1 MERTLILNDKQI
13 KQRIERI
20 AYQIY
25 EDNHTEK
32 ELIIAGIAK
41 TGYVF
46 AQKLE
51 KTLKKTFKSKT
62 TLIKITVDKEKPLH
76 TTIDKDLTEKDLKN
90 KVVILV
96 DDVLNSGKTI
106 IYAMR
111 TFLKADVK
119 KIRTVLLVDRDHKR
133 YPIAAD
139 YVGLTLSTT
148 LREHVSVEFSS
159 KGNAVYLE

>member
-1 MERTLILNDKQI
+1 MDKTLILNDKQI

-25 EDNHTEK
+25 EDNYSEK
-32 ELIIAGIAK
+32 EIIIAGIAK

-46 AQKLE
+46 AQKIE
-51 KTLKKTFKSKT
+51 KALNRISDAKTI
-62 TLIKITVDKEKPLH
+62 LIKITVDKDKPLH
-76 TTIDKDLTEKDLKN
+76 TTIDEEFSEKALKN
-90 KVVILV
+90 KVVILA
-96 DDVLNSGKTI
+96 DDVLNSGKTM

-111 TFLKADVK
+111 TFLNADVK

-148 LREHVSVEFSS
+148 LREHISVEFSS
-159 KGNAVYLE
+159 KGNAVYLQ

>member
-1 MERTLILNDKQI
+1 MDKTLILNDKQI
-13 KQRIERI
+13 KHRIERI
-20 AYQIY
+20 AYQIF

-32 ELIIAGIAK
+32 EIIIAGIAK

-46 AQKLE
+46 AQKIE
-51 KTLKKTFKSKT
+51 KALNKISSAKTI
-62 TLIKITVDKEKPLH
+62 LIKITVDKDKPLH
-76 TTIDKDLTEKDLKN
+76 TTIEDGFSEKTLKN
-90 KVVILV
+90 KVVILA
-96 DDVLNSGKTI
+96 DDVLNSGKTM

-111 TFLKADVK
+111 TFLNADVK

-148 LREHVSVEFSS
+148 LREHISVEFSS
-159 KGNAVYLE
+159 KGNAVYLQ

>member
-1 MERTLILNDKQI
+1 MDKTLILNDKQI
-13 KQRIERI
+13 KHRIERL
-20 AYQIY
+20 AYQIF
-25 EDNHTEK
+25 EDNHAEK
-32 ELIIAGIAK
+32 EIIIAGIAK
-41 TGYVF
+41 TGYIF
-46 AQKLE
+46 AQKIE
-51 KTLKKTFKSKT
+51 KALNKISSAKTI
-62 TLIKITVDKEKPLH
+62 LIKITVDKDKPLH
-76 TTIDKDLTEKDLKN
+76 TTIEDGFSEKTLKN

-96 DDVLNSGKTI
+96 DDVLNSGKTM

-111 TFLKADVK
+111 TFLNADVK

-159 KGNAVYLE
+159 KGNAVYLQ

>member
-1 MERTLILNDKQI
+1 MDKTLLLNDKQI
-13 KQRIERI
+13 KHRIERI
-20 AYQIY
+20 AYQIF

-32 ELIIAGIAK
+32 EIIIAGIAK

-46 AQKLE
+46 AQKIE
-51 KTLKKTFKSKT
+51 KALNKISSAKTI
-62 TLIKITVDKEKPLH
+62 LIKITVDKEKPLH
-76 TTIDKDLTEKDLKN
+76 TTIEDGFSEKTLKN
-90 KVVILV
+90 KVVILA
-96 DDVLNSGKTI
+96 DDVLNSGKTM

-111 TFLKADVK
+111 TFLNADVK

-159 KGNAVYLE
+159 KGNAVYLQ

>member
-1 MERTLILNDKQI
+1 MDKTLLLNDKQI
-13 KQRIERI
+13 KHRIERI
-20 AYQIY
+20 AYQIF

-32 ELIIAGIAK
+32 EIIIAGIAK

-46 AQKLE
+46 AQKIE
-51 KTLKKTFKSKT
+51 KALNKISSAKTI
-62 TLIKITVDKEKPLH
+62 LIKITVDKDKPLH
-76 TTIDKDLTEKDLKN
+76 TTIEDGFSEKTLKN
-90 KVVILV
+90 KVVILA
-96 DDVLNSGKTI
+96 DDVLNSGKTM

-111 TFLKADVK
+111 TFLNADVK

-159 KGNAVYLE
+159 KGNAVYLQ